1 MIGIPVLILSVLVAS
16 FFVTFGA
23 IGLKELWKKRKGI
36 SDTQL
41 EQRIDKEL
49 DPDTTQM
56 FLDME
61 DWEKAAIFIV
71 FEDEDSEDVPI
82 EEIRR
87 AIRMWNQND

>member
-1 MIGIPVLILSVLVAS
+1 MIGIPVLIVGVLIALC
-16 FFVTFGA
+16 FVTFGA

-36 SDTQL
+36 SDAQL
-41 EQRIDKEL
+41 EQRIDEEL

-61 DWEKAAIFIV
+61 DWEKAAVFIV
-71 FEDEDSEDVPI
+71 FADEDSESVPI

-87 AIRMWNQND
+87 VIRMWDQND